1 MPMTR
6 VVMPQL
12 GESVHEG
19 TISKWLVKPGDKVV
33 EFEPMLEVDTDKVSA
48 EVPSPVTG
56 ILREILAK
64 EGETVQAGAEIAV
77 VEVGGDGETAA
88 PAPTASEPKKTE
100 TKKETPVAETAE
112 APAPA
117 PTASEPK
124 KTETKKATPAAETAE
139 PPAPAPTASEPKET
153 ETKKETPVA
162 ETAEPPAPA
171 PADGAAAVKAEA
183 APAPEAK
190 DESPAEAPAPA
201 PADGAAAVKAEA
213 APAPEA
219 KDESPPEI
227 PSPAQEEGPEP
238 APPLATGEHRY
249 SPAVQMVA
257 SELKVDLSKISGT
270 GIGGRVTKKDVQDF
284 AASAKD
290 APTAPVA
297 PSAAAA
303 AGQGD
308 QVVQLTRVR
317 RLIAEN
323 MSRSKSTIPHAWQTQ
338 EADMSGVVANRA
350 ANKVAFQTQ
359 EGFSLT
365 YLPYVMAAAVSAL
378 REHREVNSTFNET
391 ELIVHRDINLGVSVG
406 LEDTLVVPV
415 VRRADGLSIAGLA
428 RAVNDIATRARSK
441 QLKADD
447 LAGAT
452 FTVNNSGTFGTLFSY
467 SVINPGQA
475 GILTMEAI
483 VDRPMA
489 VGGMIGI
496 KPMMYLCFS
505 FDHRV
510 LDGLQAARFLVS
522 CRKWLEAVTVESP
535 IY

>member
-1 MPMTR
+1 MATTTR

-19 TISKWLVKPGDKVV
+19 TISKWLVKPGDKVI

-48 EVPSPVTG
+48 EVPAPVTG

-77 VEVGGDGETAA
+77 VELGDGVAPAAAAPAA
-88 PAPTASEPKKTE
+88 PAPA
-100 TKKETPVAETAE
+100 
-112 APAPA
+112 A
-117 PTASEPK
+117 PT
-124 KTETKKATPAAETAE
+124 
-139 PPAPAPTASEPKET
+139 PT
-153 ETKKETPVA
+153 
-162 ETAEPPAPA
+162 
-171 PADGAAAVKAEA
+171 
-183 APAPEAK
+183 
-190 DESPAEAPAPA
+190 APAPA
-201 PADGAAAVKAEA
+201 PAPPSEPKAARTLTPQA
-213 APAPEA
+213 APVPAETPTPSAPL
-219 KDESPPEI
+219 S
-227 PSPAQEEGPEP
+227 
-238 APPLATGEHRY
+238 APPPATTGALVETGEHRF

-257 SELKVDLSKISGT
+257 SELKVDLSKVHGT
-270 GIGGRVTKKDVQDF
+270 GLGGRVTKKDVQDF
-284 AASAKD
+284 AATAKAAPAARPSARG
-290 APTAPVA
+290 PSVA
-297 PSAAAA
+297 P
-303 AGQGD
+303 GEGD

-323 MSRSKSTIPHAWQTQ
+323 MARSKATIPHAWQTQ

-350 ANKVAFQTQ
+350 ANKAAFQKQ

-365 YLPYVMAAAVSAL
+365 YLPYVIAATTSAL
-378 REHREVNSTFNET
+378 REHPGVNSTFNET

-415 VRRADGLSIAGLA
+415 IRRTDGLSIAGLA
-428 RAVNDIATRARSK
+428 RAVNDVATRARNK

-447 LAGAT
+447 LAGGT

-483 VDRPMA
+483 VDRPVA
-489 VGGMIGI
+489 VNGMIGV

-510 LDGLQAARFLVS
+510 LDGLMAARFLTS
-522 CRKWLEAVTVESP
+522 CRKWLEAVTLESP

>member
-1 MPMTR
+1 MAGTTKR

-48 EVPSPVTG
+48 EVPAPVTG
-56 ILREILAK
+56 ILKEILAK

-77 VEVGGDGETAA
+77 VEVGGD
-88 PAPTASEPKKTE
+88 TE
-100 TKKETPVAETAE
+100 AE
-112 APAPA
+112 APAAAAATEAAPPA
-117 PTASEPK
+117 ATPEAEASAPLPATTTAPAAASPEARAPATAPKAEVPTPDGGAAPAAK
-124 KTETKKATPAAETAE
+124 AAATPA
-139 PPAPAPTASEPKET
+139 PPAATRDEAPAATSEPVE
-153 ETKKETPVA
+153 
-162 ETAEPPAPA
+162 
-171 PADGAAAVKAEA
+171 
-183 APAPEAK
+183 APAPE
-190 DESPAEAPAPA
+190 P
-201 PADGAAAVKAEA
+201 
-213 APAPEA
+213 
-219 KDESPPEI
+219 
-227 PSPAQEEGPEP
+227 
-238 APPLATGEHRY
+238 ATGEHRY

-257 SELKVDLSKISGT
+257 SELRVDLTKVTGT

-284 AASAKD
+284 AASAKS
-290 APTAPVA
+290 APEARASAPEA
-297 PSAAAA
+297 PAALGA
-303 AGQGD
+303 GD

-350 ANKVAFQTQ
+350 ANKAAFQKQ

-365 YLPYVMAAAVSAL
+365 YLPYVMAAAAAAL
-378 REHREVNSTFNET
+378 REHPEVNSTFNET
-391 ELIVHRDINLGVSVG
+391 ELILHRDINLGVSVG

-447 LAGAT
+447 LTGGT

-483 VDRPMA
+483 VDRPVA
-489 VGGMIGI
+489 VDGMIGI

-510 LDGLQAARFLVS
+510 LDGLLAARFLVS
-522 CRKWLEAVTVESP
+522 CRKWLEAVDADRPV
-535 IY
+535 Y

>member
-1 MPMTR
+1 MANTTR

-19 TISKWLVKPGDKVV
+19 TISKWLVKVGDKVI
-33 EFEPMLEVDTDKVSA
+33 EFEPMLEVDTDKVNA
-48 EVPSPVTG
+48 EVPAPVTG

-77 VEVGGDGETAA
+77 VELSDGKATA
-88 PAPTASEPKKTE
+88 
-100 TKKETPVAETAE
+100 TPE

-117 PTASEPK
+117 AAAAPPKAAPEKAAVQKAAPAQPAQEPQV
-124 KTETKKATPAAETAE
+124 EPAAEE
-139 PPAPAPTASEPKET
+139 KP
-153 ETKKETPVA
+153 
-162 ETAEPPAPA
+162 
-171 PADGAAAVKAEA
+171 AAV
-183 APAPEAK
+183 
-190 DESPAEAPAPA
+190 
-201 PADGAAAVKAEA
+201 
-213 APAPEA
+213 
-219 KDESPPEI
+219 I
-227 PSPAQEEGPEP
+227 PSPSRGEGQGAISKSPSLT
-238 APPLATGEHRY
+238 PLAAQGGSQNTTLDSGEHRY
-249 SPAVQMVA
+249 SPAVQMQA
-257 SELKVDLSKISGT
+257 TELKVDLANVVGT

-284 AASAKD
+284 AAKAKA
-290 APTAPVA
+290 APAAPPA
-297 PSAAAA
+297 PAAAKP
-303 AGQGD
+303 GEGD
-308 QVVQLTRVR
+308 EVVQLTRVR

-323 MSRSKSTIPHAWQTQ
+323 MVRSKTTIPHAWQTQ
-338 EADMSGVVANRA
+338 EADMSGVVANRTA
-350 ANKVAFQTQ
+350 SKAAFQKE

-365 YLPYVMAAAVSAL
+365 YLPYVMAAVASAL
-378 REHREVNSTFNET
+378 REHRQVNATFNET
-391 ELIVHRDINLGVSVG
+391 ELIIHRDINLGISVG
-406 LEDTLVVPV
+406 LEDTLIVPV

-428 RAVNDIATRARSK
+428 RAVNDIASRAKNK

-489 VGGMIGI
+489 VNGMIGI

-510 LDGLQAARFLVS
+510 LDGLQAARFLTS
-522 CRKWLEAVTVESP
+522 CRKWLEAVTAESP